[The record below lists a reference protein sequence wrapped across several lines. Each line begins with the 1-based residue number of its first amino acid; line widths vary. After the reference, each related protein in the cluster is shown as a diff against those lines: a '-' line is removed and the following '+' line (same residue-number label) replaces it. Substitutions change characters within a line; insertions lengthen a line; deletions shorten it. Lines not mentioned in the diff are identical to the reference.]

1 VFFINNLSKILF
13 FMTRILRFLL
23 IAAVAW
29 PLWQPAAAQN
39 AVATSG
45 NGAKESLMRPKPT
58 NLEMVV
64 TECEEKSDPIH
75 KQDVSVKSH
84 TENLSK
90 TVCDGSDGST
100 TTTNKYVPIN
110 GYYLERTGTYGQ
122 MIYPASALGLQ
133 KGDVITKITFYGNS
147 EFTGTSTLWSSGSAL
162 NTNVTLRLGKTTE
175 TAITSSTVTT
185 NRSGATEVFTGT
197 IPGSANDYSVTFT
210 FTNDYTYDG
219 DNLIVDLYRNDG
231 SNYTNNN
238 YAWYGVSSS
247 SGSSYYHY
255 SNTTSGA
262 SFLPKMTIYYTR
274 VVPDPYEAT
283 FEGNGE
289 FGKVVVNQTGRATF
303 TVTNTGANPFT
314 PVVTL
319 TGDQEFSV
327 RSNGYGDLDPGVSR
341 FYLVTFAPTELGTYS
356 GTITLT
362 AEESEAAVINSS
374 ILLSGT
380 GSETKD
386 QAVGEGSDEETLPVN
401 LYYME
406 TANHG
411 QIIYLASDLNLTS
424 GTLIKKITF
433 HANGNLQDKNG
444 GTSSS
449 LVTLKI
455 GETTQSTYSSAEFLT
470 TNDFTNGFASTSGTN
485 IYTGTNTVTF
495 EFSGDGYEYQGG
507 NLVVDASCAAGGTY
521 TLESLKWLGV
531 NKTTNVGVLQYSS
544 NDASLK
550 TFLPWITIDCVP
562 GEIKGR
568 DNELVVLDPDDW
580 NDFSY
585 DWYMDGNTANEK
597 HTNTLGDEDP
607 ATEPDQIIAM
617 LREVYMNPNIPG
629 NKKRGFTETG
639 RDDHDNKVLYT
650 GVGELER
657 TGTGQS
663 GARFVD
669 TFGWNIPSTEPII
682 YNTYTDD
689 NNYTWHVWKMDQ
701 YEYEPTDEGLTL
713 LLIEMK
719 DNFTLTDIKD
729 DNGTVVFPAL
739 TFDSSLTG
747 YAQLREYISKTIK
760 SARIIKNAKRTGSG
774 LDAGTLFKIDCKKL
788 NKFYLIAKGQLAMFH
803 SMRDTWKSGHF
814 EVDPCYNYCT
824 NYSDVDR
831 YVDPGVDPDYSYYF
845 FLGHMFEQFSPSL
858 SQNAGETT
866 GAKDDIYQ
874 DLINMHSFGVIH
886 DCPNVPYVGHHFMM
900 YGADSKSEDCQDVT
914 DMMLFVPD
922 YRMMD
927 WEKRGTKNSNN
938 LFIQDY
944 FRYNAVMQPT
954 MGLYVIRQNEIT
966 PTTEADDYYMLNL
979 NWVTNLDNFLPSD
992 QQEFELLEVVVN
1004 DTTGVESYVPV
1015 YYMNEQGKYT
1025 DAAGNEVDE
1034 ANKVPIVL
1042 TMSPGREK
1050 NYPNVYVKREN
1061 ASKQVTY
1068 AIRGRDVTIENGVKK
1083 HFLSLQISNRQ
1094 SYIIPGTD
1102 PTELVLLKDATHYS
1116 RFDAERVRNAYSNK
1130 IVMNNSVDGMKQS
1143 VLESNNVQMAISR
1156 VAQVPAGSTAG
1167 VSTDPVTIAT
1177 ITFNPSAKEYT
1188 VQMANQAVS
1197 ADSNKDPET
1206 EFPVCADGSI
1216 AGYHANN
1223 GGTVQGN
1230 GSWTGTYYVTDDNI
1244 DLGKLEIFDNFVQAI
1259 PNDNTHPFGYIYNV
1273 TTTYPCPSTP
1283 TSVYMSV
1290 LDVASTINAGN
1301 PVYYANTWNDGD
1313 TEAQKL
1319 WVKGVNMDD
1328 NNILFKFTPVK
1339 DNIIFVRMDP
1349 AVENEGNEPNWGL
1362 KWNQSPDLRTSGN
1375 MGKTYY
1381 IHNDDYIWDMSGG
1394 WSGDITA
1401 DNAHGNTFRIPIYK
1415 TSSQINGSFAQT
1427 AVEDDT
1433 EGTLGLVD
1441 GELPTNFEFGVG
1453 VQYISKTE
1461 ILRYD
1466 TYRWP
1471 EGDPRYSVASAD
1483 GDDEQDLPPTGLAM
1497 NQGEY
1502 YSISMNPDTD
1512 NETNG
1517 QVTVSS
1523 GSGTATFVDEVPAA
1537 SSDAGAYIYAP
1548 IVEAFSGR
1556 GEGDYNSYGGPL
1568 QSAAVG
1574 KLNAGVTPPDP
1585 RDDED
1590 GYMSRYNWTDGDG
1603 NKYAYYKVTLTVS
1616 QKDVPEG
1623 YQLYKV
1629 RAWRQVENAASVLGE
1644 EYEALNSR
1652 MGANV
1657 KFVDV
1662 TFDTTKETAAAQRA
1676 IDAATDELG
1685 AEEDHITVHN
1695 PQTDTDVTINFNAGT
1710 FGARKVGNPSNEEG
1724 VIEQLD
1730 MNFKVRMYF
1739 TRLAN
1744 LTTTRDAASGKDDK
1758 FYIVEQ
1764 EIPFTLNSDNIITGV
1779 ENMNI
1784 SREVVGVKYYNVAG
1798 IESDKPFQGVNIVV
1812 TRYSDGSTTTTK
1824 ILK

>member
-1 VFFINNLSKILF
+1 
-13 FMTRILRFLL
+13 
-23 IAAVAW
+23 
-29 PLWQPAAAQN
+29 
-39 AVATSG
+39 
-45 NGAKESLMRPKPT
+45 MRPKPT

-84 TENLSK
+84 PEDLST
-90 TVCDGSDGST
+90 TVCEGT
-100 TTTNKYVPIN
+100 VTNSYVPIH
-110 GYYLERTGTYGQ
+110 GYYLDQTGVFGQ
-122 MIYPASALGLQ
+122 MIYPESTLGLK
-133 KGDVITKITFYGNS
+133 KGDVITKITFYGNRAFKRS
-147 EFTGTSTLWSSGSAL
+147 NGNAL
-162 NTNVTLRLGKTTE
+162 NTTVTLRLGKTTE

-185 NRSGATEVFTGT
+185 NRNGATTVFAGT
-197 IPGSANDYSVTFT
+197 IPTSDQDNSVTFN
-210 FTNDYTYDG
+210 FTNGYTYDG
-219 DNLIVDLYRNDG
+219 DNLIIDLYRNSG
-231 SNYTNNN
+231 SNYTSQSH
-238 YAWYGVSSS
+238 AWYGVNSS
-247 SGSSYYHY
+247 SGSSYFNSYY
-255 SNTTSGA
+255 SGA
-262 SFLPKMTIYYTR
+262 STFLPKITIYYTR
-274 VVPDPYEAT
+274 VMPDPYEAT
-283 FEGNGE
+283 FEGNGA
-289 FGKVVVNQTGRATF
+289 FGKVVKDQQGRATF
-303 TVTNTGANPFT
+303 TVTNTGTNPFT
-314 PVVTL
+314 PVVNI
-319 TGDQEFSV
+319 TGDQEFTV
-327 RSNGYGDLDPGVSR
+327 RTNGYGELDPGVSR
-341 FYLVTFAPTELGTYS
+341 YYLVTFAPTEYQS
-356 GTITLT
+356 YNGTITLT
-362 AEESEAAVINSS
+362 AEESEASVINSS
-374 ILLSGT
+374 IALSGT
-380 GSETKD
+380 GGETKD
-386 QAVGEGSDEETLPVN
+386 QAVGEGIDKETIPVY
-401 LYYME
+401 LYALDYL
-406 TANHG
+406 NHG
-411 QIIYLASDLNLTS
+411 QIIYKPSDLKLPS
-424 GTLIKKITF
+424 GSKIKKITF
-433 HANGNLQDKNG
+433 HANENLE
-444 GTSSS
+444 SSTGS
-449 LVTLKI
+449 GSSKPVTLKI
-455 GETTQSTYSSAEFLT
+455 GETTTQSSYPSTSPSFVGT
-470 TNDFTNGFASTSGTN
+470 TGFASTTVNNILNGTRE
-485 IYTGTNTVTF
+485 VSF
-495 EFSGDGYEYQGG
+495 EFSDPYIYNGG
-507 NLVVDASCAAGGTY
+507 NLVLDATVSQSGGAF
-521 TLESLKWLGV
+521 TLQSVKWLGQ
-531 NKTTNVGVLQYSS
+531 NVTGTYPGILAYGQ
-544 NDASLK
+544 NSLGTPSAK
-550 TFLPWITIDCVP
+550 AFLPYITIECVP
-562 GEIKGR
+562 GEIEGR

-597 HTNTLGDEDP
+597 HTNTLGDEEP

-629 NKKRGFTETG
+629 NKKRGFTEG
-639 RDDHDNKVLYT
+639 GLDDHDNKVLYT

-669 TFGWNIPSTEPII
+669 KFGWNIPSTEPII
-682 YNTYTDD
+682 YNTYTDN
-689 NNYTWHVWKMDQ
+689 NNYTWNVWKMDQ
-701 YEYEPTDEGLTL
+701 DEYEPTDEGLTL
-713 LLIEMK
+713 LLIELK

-729 DNGTVVFPAL
+729 ENGTVVFPAL
-739 TFDSSLTG
+739 TFDTSLTG
-747 YAQLREYISKTIK
+747 YAQLRDYISKTIK
-760 SARIIKNAKRTGSG
+760 SARVIKNAKRTGEG
-774 LDAGTLFKIDCKKL
+774 LEAGTLFKIDCKKM

-803 SMRDTWKSGHF
+803 SMRDAWKSGHF
-814 EVDPCYNYCT
+814 EVDPSYNYCT

-858 SQNAGETT
+858 SQSGGVTT

-874 DLINMHSFGVIH
+874 DLINMHSFGVVH
-886 DCPNVPYVGHHFMM
+886 DCPNVPFINHHFMM
-900 YGADSKSEDCQDVT
+900 YGPDSKSEDCQDVT
-914 DMMLFVPD
+914 DMMFFVPD

-927 WEKRGTKNSNN
+927 WPERGTYNSNN
-938 LFIQDY
+938 LFLQDY
-944 FRYNAVMQPT
+944 FCYNPVMQPT
-954 MGLYVIRQNEIT
+954 MGLYVIRQHEIT
-966 PTTEADDYYMLNL
+966 PTTKADDYYMLNL
-979 NWVTNLDNFLPSD
+979 NWVTNLDNFLPSN
-992 QQEFELLEVVVN
+992 QQEFQLLEVVVDEN
-1004 DTTGVESYVPV
+1004 TGVESYVPV
-1015 YYMNEQGKYT
+1015 YYKNAQGQYI
-1025 DAAGNEVDE
+1025 DRDPSDPNAQVVDE

-1042 TMSPGREK
+1042 IMSPGAEK
-1050 NYPNVYVKREN
+1050 NYPNVYVKREQ

-1068 AIRGRDVTIENGVKK
+1068 AIRGRDAADAQGK

-1130 IVMNNSVDGMKQS
+1130 IVMNNNVDGMKQS
-1143 VLESNNVQMAISR
+1143 VLESNNVQMTISR

-1177 ITFNPSAKEYT
+1177 VTFNPSAKEYT

-1223 GGTVQGN
+1223 GGAVQGN
-1230 GSWTGTYYVTDDNI
+1230 GSWTGTYDVTDDNI

-1616 QKDVPEG
+1616 QKDVPDD

-1629 RAWRQVENAASVLGE
+1629 RAWRQVENAANVLGE
-1644 EYEALNSR
+1644 EYEELNSR

-1662 TFDTTKETAAAQRA
+1662 TFDTTKETAVAQRA

-1685 AEEDHITVHN
+1685 AEEDHIT
-1695 PQTDTDVTINFNAGT
+1695 TDTGVTINFNAGT

-1758 FYIVEQ
+1758 YYIVEQ

-1798 IESDKPFQGVNIVV
+1798 IESNKPFDGVNIVV